1 MASCLSEAELIF
13 LGTGGGRFVT
23 ITQKRW
29 TGGIRF
35 ISDKINMHLD
45 PGPGALIH
53 SIEQGLDPQ
62 KINAVVVSHSHPD
75 HYTDAEILIEAM
87 TRGTT
92 KKRGTLVGPHSVL
105 FGNDVCEAAISKYHQ
120 SIPETVIEAK
130 VGDAFNLVD
139 VRVNV
144 TKAVHSDPD
153 GVGFKF
159 NFPSAGTIGYTSDT
173 QLFDELPR
181 FYDGSRLLIICAMRP
196 RNAPWKYH
204 ISTDDAVTIVKAVKP
219 ETAII
224 THFGAKMIFSN
235 PFSEASYIEQQ
246 AGVRTIA
253 AVDGMRVKFGKE
265 IRISTKG
272 RMQRELADFY
282 PEA

>member
-1 MASCLSEAELIF
+1 MSEVELIF

-35 ISDKINMHLD
+35 ITDRINMHLD

-62 KINAVVVSHSHPD
+62 KINAVMVSHSHPD

-87 TRGTT
+87 TRGMT
-92 KKRGTLVGPHSVL
+92 KKRGILVGPHSVL

-120 SIPETVIEAK
+120 NMPEVVIEAK
-130 VGDAFNLVD
+130 IGGEFNLAD

-153 GVGFKF
+153 NVGFKF

-173 QLFDELPR
+173 QLFDELPS
-181 FYDGSRLLIICAMRP
+181 FYTESRLLILCTMRP

-204 ISTDDAVTIVKAVKP
+204 MSTEDAATIVKAVKP
-219 ETAII
+219 EAAII

-235 PFSEASYIEQQ
+235 PFGEASFIKQQ
-246 AGVRTIA
+246 TGVRTIA

-265 IRISTKG
+265 IRISTRG
-272 RMQRELADFY
+272 RAQSELSDFY

>member
-1 MASCLSEAELIF
+1 LSEVELIF

-35 ISDKINMHLD
+35 ISDRINMHLD

-62 KINAVVVSHSHPD
+62 KINAVMVSHSHPD

-87 TRGTT
+87 TRGMT

-120 SIPETVIEAK
+120 SMPEVVIEAR
-130 VGDAFNLVD
+130 VGGEFNLVD

-144 TKAVHSDPD
+144 TKAVHSDPSS
-153 GVGFKF
+153 VGFKF
-159 NFPSAGTIGYTSDT
+159 NFPDAGMIGYTSDT
-173 QLFDELPR
+173 QLFDELPS
-181 FYDGSRLLIICAMRP
+181 FYVGSRLLILCTMRP

-204 ISTDDAVTIVKAVKP
+204 MSTEDAATIVKAVKP
-219 ETAII
+219 EIAII

-235 PFSEASYIEQQ
+235 PFGEARFIEQQ
-246 AGVRTIA
+246 TGVRTIA
-253 AVDGMRVKFGKE
+253 AVDEMKVKIGKE
-265 IRISTKG
+265 IRVSARGKA
-272 RMQRELADFY
+272 QRRLYDFY
-282 PEA
+282 PKA

>member
-1 MASCLSEAELIF
+1 MSEAELIF

-35 ISDKINMHLD
+35 KYGALNMHLD

-62 KINAVVVSHSHPD
+62 KINSIMVSHSHPD

-105 FGNDVCEAAISKYHQ
+105 FGNDVCEAAISQYHQ
-120 SIPETVIEAK
+120 SIPESVIEAK
-130 VGDAFNLVD
+130 AGDEFNLED
-139 VRVNV
+139 ATISV

-159 NFPSAGTIGYTSDT
+159 NLPTTGTIGYTSDT
-173 QLFDELPR
+173 QFFDELPS
-181 FYDGSRLLIICAMRP
+181 FYSGSRLLIICAMRP
-196 RNAPWKYH
+196 RNAPWPYH
-204 ISTDDAVTIVKAVKP
+204 LSTEDVVKIVKAVKP
-219 ETAII
+219 EVAII

-235 PFSEASYIEQQ
+235 PFGEASFIKQQ
-246 AGVRTIA
+246 TGVQTVA

-265 IRISTKG
+265 ILILTKG
-272 RMQRELADFY
+272 RSQSELSHFY
-282 PEA
+282 PKA